1 MIIPAI
7 LHCLLLISGAGA
19 GPDLSVSAQSL
30 GPPVRAVRVEEL
42 RLEPEPNEEAFL
54 ARPVF
59 LAAEAGRVY
68 VADGLDCAIKVFSED
83 GRFEASLGRK
93 GQAPGEFSFPS
104 GVSAHG
110 GRLYVADKF
119 NRRIQ
124 ILNAAGHPL
133 GGFPVPFFPDRVFA
147 LAPDRILVT
156 RNPSAGPGPQKRLL
170 LYDQGGTL
178 VWEGLEAFASGDTV
192 YDTFRNMILVNPG
205 PDGGFLVVF
214 RSHERSILRF
224 GPDGSLVG
232 RVPVDERL
240 PFQPMSLPVS
250 GPEKTLLGFCWASA
264 LDSGLLYLLPPE
276 SVDGRDLGP
285 GRRVVAVDAAG
296 RLRETIDLPR
306 PVSAIAVA
314 GRRLF
319 VVDAEGRL
327 GIFRILR

>member
-124 ILNAAGHPL
+124 ILDAAGHPL

-156 RNPSAGPGPQKRLL
+156 RNTPDANCCITVPKRWPI
-170 LYDQGGTL
+170 T
-178 VWEGLEAFASGDTV
+178 S
-192 YDTFRNMILVNPG
+192 
-205 PDGGFLVVF
+205 
-214 RSHERSILRF
+214 
-224 GPDGSLVG
+224 
-232 RVPVDERL
+232 
-240 PFQPMSLPVS
+240 
-250 GPEKTLLGFCWASA
+250 
-264 LDSGLLYLLPPE
+264 
-276 SVDGRDLGP
+276 
-285 GRRVVAVDAAG
+285 
-296 RLRETIDLPR
+296 
-306 PVSAIAVA
+306 
-314 GRRLF
+314 
-319 VVDAEGRL
+319 
-327 GIFRILR
+327 